1 VGAKPT
7 DTDHRN
13 AQTRH
18 GTTTSGE
25 YPASTWPNLSD
36 AGTPAARQV
45 RHRYDQAM
53 LKKLLGLAG
62 VTALLAFV
70 LACSIGGGDDDD
82 DDDDDF
88 APVTS
93 VISLR

>member
-1 VGAKPT
+1 
-7 DTDHRN
+7 
-13 AQTRH
+13 
-18 GTTTSGE
+18 
-25 YPASTWPNLSD
+25 
-36 AGTPAARQV
+36 
-45 RHRYDQAM
+45 M

-82 DDDDDF
+82 DGGDDDDF

-93 VISLR
+93 VVSLR